1 MLISAPDFWIKM
13 KSQKTMQAS
22 LFLALC
28 FSSMLPAMTFLEQ
41 VRAKI
46 ISSQPF
52 KADFVQQVFIDG
64 ELNLEE
70 SGFIVFADR
79 TLVKWQY
86 LRPDYKTFILENGR
100 YRFYDRENNQL
111 LNGRIDPGNEQLVW
125 DMLFSQKPGQFSR
138 WEERTRTIL
147 LSVNE
152 GSGRQELKIKVGSD
166 FLPERVEQTS
176 ANEVTTVYLFKKYLT
191 HITLEAD
198 EFALN
203 IPANVEIIEE
213 E

>member
-1 MLISAPDFWIKM
+1 
-13 KSQKTMQAS
+13 
-22 LFLALC
+22 
-28 FSSMLPAMTFLEQ
+28 MLPAETFLEQ

-52 KADFVQQVFIDG
+52 KTDFVQQVFIDD
-64 ELNLEE
+64 EMSLEE

-79 TLVKWQY
+79 AHVKWQY
-86 LRPDYKTFILENGR
+86 LHPDFKTFILENGH
-100 YRFYDRENNQL
+100 YRFYDKENNQL
-111 LNGRIDPGNEQLVW
+111 LKGRINPKNEQLIW
-125 DMLFSQKPGQFSR
+125 DLLFSQKPGQVSR

-147 LSVNE
+147 LNVND
-152 GSGRQELKIKVGSD
+152 GSGLQELKIKIGND

-176 ANEVTTVYLFKKYLT
+176 ADEVTTIYIFKNYLT
-191 HITLEAD
+191 GITLEAS

-203 IPANVEIIEE
+203 LPAAVEIIEE

>member
-1 MLISAPDFWIKM
+1 MKDSKIIKSCVFLTFFFSA
-13 KSQKTMQAS
+13 
-22 LFLALC
+22 
-28 FSSMLPAMTFLEQ
+28 MLPAETFLEQ

-52 KADFVQQVFIDG
+52 KTDFVQQVFIDD
-64 ELNLEE
+64 EMSLEE

-79 TLVKWQY
+79 AHVKWQY
-86 LRPDYKTFILENGR
+86 LHPDFKTFILENGH
-100 YRFYDRENNQL
+100 YRFYDKENNQL
-111 LNGRIDPGNEQLVW
+111 LKGRINPKNEQLIW
-125 DMLFSQKPGQFSR
+125 DLLFSQKPGQVSR

-147 LSVNE
+147 LNVND
-152 GSGRQELKIKVGSD
+152 GSGLQELKIKIGND

-176 ANEVTTVYLFKKYLT
+176 ADEVTTIYIFKNYLT
-191 HITLEAD
+191 GITLEAS

-203 IPANVEIIEE
+203 LPAAVEIIEE